1 MEIEFNQPLSVPPF
15 MNKDGKKRK
24 LLDQSQIDMTKV
36 IRIKFGLQ
44 SGINPNEIRYSIAIN
59 DWTEG
64 QLDL

>member
-1 MEIEFNQPLSVPPF
+1 

-59 DWTEG
+59 DWTED